1 MLHNRK
7 NTDNTYMHKNI
18 QEYQVDGQI
27 NSQIIDWQ

>member
-7 NTDNTYMHKNI
+7 NTDNTYMLKNV

-27 NSQIIDWQ
+27 NSKIIDWQ

>member
-7 NTDNTYMHKNI
+7 NTDNTYMYKNV

-27 NSQIIDWQ
+27 NSKIIDWQ